1 MSYDPSKLMFT
12 LKTLP
17 LDVIKID
24 GGTQSRLK
32 IDENYVEEILGK
44 MKEDTEYL
52 PVTAFF
58 DGKEYW
64 LADGFHRYHATRKN
78 GKASIKC
85 NVTNGLL
92 RDAILYS
99 KSANNRHGLPP
110 TLQDKLNNAKEM
122 IEDFEWGAWSNREI
136 GRICDVSHV
145 TVAKLRVGKV
155 PEKVK
160 FLDKD
165 GEVKTRVTK
174 PPKAEKTFNVATP
187 ATLATSAP
195 PVDDGKQQ
203 EAIDFLVQE
212 NEKLSDQLAVKGA
225 ADPELAEKTIAELRD
240 EIKQLTIELN
250 SVKISRDQFQ
260 AENAQLKKQVVYLQ
274 KQLKAK

>member
-1 MSYDPSKLMFT
+1 MYEPSKIVFT
-12 LKTLP
+12 PKSLSV
-17 LDVIKID
+17 DVINIT

-32 IDENYVEEILGK
+32 IKEDYVEEIYEK
-44 MKEDTEYL
+44 MKDGVDYDA
-52 PVTAFF
+52 VTIFF

-64 LADGFHRYHATRKN
+64 LADGFHRYHATRKL
-78 GKASIKC
+78 GKSSIKC
-85 NVTNGLL
+85 KITNGLL

-99 KSANNRHGLPP
+99 KVANNLHGLPP
-110 TLQDKLNNAKEM
+110 TLQDKINNAIEM
-122 IEDFEWGAWSNREI
+122 IGDSEWGGWSNREI

-145 TVAKLRVGKV
+145 TIAKLRIGKV

-165 GEVKTRVTK
+165 GEVKTRTTK
-174 PPKAEKTFNVATP
+174 PPKAEKTFDVATP
-187 ATLATSAP
+187 ATPAT

-212 NEKLSDQLAVKGA
+212 NEKLSDQLAVKGSS
-225 ADPELAEKTIAELRD
+225 DPELAGKTIAELRD

-260 AENAQLKKQVVYLQ
+260 AENAQLKKQLVYLQ

>member
-1 MSYDPSKLMFT
+1 MNYDPTKIVFT
-12 LKTLP
+12 PKSLSV
-17 LDVIKID
+17 DVINIS

-32 IDENYVEEILGK
+32 IDQNYVEEIYEK
-44 MKEDTEYL
+44 MKEEVEYDA
-52 PVTAFF
+52 VTIFF

-64 LADGFHRYHATRKN
+64 LADGFHRYHATRKL

-85 NVTNGLL
+85 KITNGLL

-99 KSANNRHGLPP
+99 KSANNNHGLPP
-110 TLQDKLNNAKEM
+110 TLQDKLNNAKELCD
-122 IEDFEWGAWSNREI
+122 DFEWSGFSNRQI

-145 TVAKLRVGKV
+145 TVAKLRIGKV

-160 FLDKD
+160 FFDKD
-165 GEVKTRVTK
+165 GEVRTRTTK
-174 PPKAEKTFNVATP
+174 PPKAEKTFDVTP
-187 ATLATSAP
+187 ATAIPAT

-212 NEKLSDQLAVKGA
+212 NEKLTDQLAVQGS
-225 ADPELAEKTIAELRD
+225 ADPELAGKTIAELRD

>member
-1 MSYDPSKLMFT
+1 MNYDPSKIVFT
-12 LKTLP
+12 PKSLSV
-17 LDVIKID
+17 DVINIS

-32 IDENYVEEILGK
+32 IDQNYVEEIYEK
-44 MKEDTEYL
+44 MKDEVEYDA
-52 PVTAFF
+52 VTIFF

-64 LADGFHRYHATRKN
+64 LADGFHRYHATRKL

-85 NVTNGLL
+85 KITNGLL

-99 KSANNRHGLPP
+99 KSANNNHGLPP
-110 TLQDKLNNAKEM
+110 TLQDKLNNAKELCD
-122 IEDFEWGAWSNREI
+122 DFEWSGFSNRQI

-145 TVAKLRVGKV
+145 TVAKLRIGKV

-160 FLDKD
+160 FFDKD
-165 GEVKTRVTK
+165 GEVRTRVTK
-174 PPKAEKTFNVATP
+174 PPKAEKTFDVTPPPAIRAT
-187 ATLATSAP
+187 

-212 NEKLSDQLAVKGA
+212 NEKLTDQLAVQGS
-225 ADPELAEKTIAELRD
+225 ADPELAGKTIAELRD

>member
-1 MSYDPSKLMFT
+1 MNYDPSKIVFT
-12 LKTLP
+12 PKSLSV
-17 LDVIKID
+17 DVINIS

-32 IDENYVEEILGK
+32 IDQNYVEEIYEK
-44 MKEDTEYL
+44 MKEEVEYDA
-52 PVTAFF
+52 VTIFF

-64 LADGFHRYHATRKN
+64 LADGFHRYHATRKL

-85 NVTNGLL
+85 KITNGLL

-99 KSANNRHGLPP
+99 KSANNNHGLPP
-110 TLQDKLNNAKEM
+110 TLQDKLNNAKELCD
-122 IEDFEWGAWSNREI
+122 DFEWSGFSNRQI

-145 TVAKLRVGKV
+145 TVAKLRIGKV

-160 FLDKD
+160 FFDKD
-165 GEVKTRVTK
+165 GEVRTRATK
-174 PPKAEKTFNVATP
+174 PPKAEKTFDVTPPPAIRAT
-187 ATLATSAP
+187 

-212 NEKLSDQLAVKGA
+212 NEKLTDQLAVQGS
-225 ADPELAEKTIAELRD
+225 ADPELAGKTIAELRD

>member
-1 MSYDPSKLMFT
+1 MNYDPSKIVFT
-12 LKTLP
+12 PKSLSV
-17 LDVIKID
+17 DVINIS

-32 IDENYVEEILGK
+32 IDQNYVEEIYEK
-44 MKEDTEYL
+44 MKEEVEYDA
-52 PVTAFF
+52 VTIFF

-64 LADGFHRYHATRKN
+64 LADGFHRYHATRKL

-85 NVTNGLL
+85 KITNGLL

-99 KSANNRHGLPP
+99 KSANNQHGLPP
-110 TLQDKLNNAKEM
+110 TLQDKLNNAKELCD
-122 IEDFEWGAWSNREI
+122 DFEWSGFSNRQI

-145 TVAKLRVGKV
+145 TVAKLRIGKV

-160 FLDKD
+160 FFDKD
-165 GEVKTRVTK
+165 GEVRTRVTK
-174 PPKAEKTFNVATP
+174 PPKAEKTFDVTPPPAIRAT
-187 ATLATSAP
+187 

-212 NEKLSDQLAVKGA
+212 NEKLSDQLAVKGS
-225 ADPELAEKTIAELRD
+225 ADPELAGKTIAELRD

>member
-1 MSYDPSKLMFT
+1 MNYDPSKIVFT
-12 LKTLP
+12 PKSLSV
-17 LDVIKID
+17 DVINIS

-32 IDENYVEEILGK
+32 IDQNYVEEIYEK
-44 MKEDTEYL
+44 MKEEVEYDA
-52 PVTAFF
+52 VTIFF

-64 LADGFHRYHATRKN
+64 LADGFHRYHATRKL

-85 NVTNGLL
+85 KITNGLL

-99 KSANNRHGLPP
+99 KSANNNHGLPP
-110 TLQDKLNNAKEM
+110 TLQDKLNNAKELCD
-122 IEDFEWGAWSNREI
+122 DFEWSGFSNRQI

-145 TVAKLRVGKV
+145 TVAKLRIGKV

-160 FLDKD
+160 FFDKD
-165 GEVKTRVTK
+165 GEVRTRVTK
-174 PPKAEKTFNVATP
+174 PPKAEKTFDVTPPPAIRAT
-187 ATLATSAP
+187 

-212 NEKLSDQLAVKGA
+212 NEKLTDQLAVQGS
-225 ADPELAEKTIAELRD
+225 ADPELAGKTIAELRD

-274 KQLKAK
+274 KQVKAK

>member
-1 MSYDPSKLMFT
+1 MSYDQSKLIFT
-12 LKTLP
+12 LKGLP
-17 LDVIKID
+17 LDLLKID

-32 IDENYVEEILGK
+32 IDEEYIDEIYEN
-44 MKEDTEYL
+44 MKEDRLYP
-52 PVTAFF
+52 PVTVFF

-78 GKASIKC
+78 GKVSIEC
-85 NVTNGLL
+85 NITNGLL
-92 RDAILYS
+92 REAILYS
-99 KSANNRHGLPP
+99 KTANNKHGKRFSLA
-110 TLQDKLNNAKEM
+110 DKIHNAQEL

-145 TVAKLRVGKV
+145 TVAKLRIGKV

-174 PPKAEKTFNVATP
+174 PPKAEKTFELPATAIPATP
-187 ATLATSAP
+187 A
-195 PVDDGKQQ
+195 DDGKQQ

-212 NEKLSDQLAVKGA
+212 NEKLTDQLAVKGST
-225 ADPELAEKTIAELRD
+225 DPELAGKTIAELRD

>member
-1 MSYDPSKLMFT
+1 MSYDPSKLVFT
-12 LKTLP
+12 VKTLS
-17 LDVIKID
+17 LDALNIS

-32 IDENYVEEILGK
+32 IDESHVEDIFEK
-44 MKEDTEYL
+44 MKDDVEYS

-64 LADGFHRYHATRKN
+64 LADGFHRYHATRKI

-85 NVTNGLL
+85 KVTNGLL

-99 KSANNRHGLPP
+99 KVANNLHGLPP
-110 TLQDKLNNAKEM
+110 TLQDKLNNAKEL
-122 IEDFEWGAWSNREI
+122 IEDFEWGEWSNREI

-165 GEVKTRVTK
+165 GELKTRTTK
-174 PPKAEKTFNVATP
+174 PPKAEKTFDVATP
-187 ATLATSAP
+187 ATPAT

-212 NEKLSDQLAVKGA
+212 NEKLSDQLAVKGSS
-225 ADPELAEKTIAELRD
+225 DPELAGKTIAELRD

-274 KQLKAK
+274 KQVKAK

>member
-1 MSYDPSKLMFT
+1 MMYDPSKLMFT
-12 LKTLP
+12 LKTIP
-17 LDVIKID
+17 LDAINIS

-32 IDENYVEEILGK
+32 IDEDYVEEIYEK
-44 MKEDTEYL
+44 MKDDTEYL
-52 PVTAFF
+52 PVTVFF
-58 DGKEYW
+58 DGKENW

-99 KSANNRHGLPP
+99 KSANNRHGKPP
-110 TLQDKLNNAKEM
+110 TLQDKLHNVKEM
-122 IEDFEWGAWSNREI
+122 IDDFEWGYFSNREI

-145 TVAKLRVGKV
+145 TVAKMRVGKV

-160 FLDKD
+160 FFDKD

-174 PPKAEKTFNVATP
+174 PPKAEKTFDFTPPPAIP
-187 ATLATSAP
+187 AT

-260 AENAQLKKQVVYLQ
+260 AENAQLKKQVAYLQ

>member
-1 MSYDPSKLMFT
+1 MYEPSKIVFT
-12 LKTLP
+12 PKSLSV
-17 LDVIKID
+17 DVINIT

-32 IDENYVEEILGK
+32 IKEDYVEEIYEK
-44 MKEDTEYL
+44 MKDGVDYDA
-52 PVTAFF
+52 VTIFF

-64 LADGFHRYHATRKN
+64 LADGFHRYHATRKL
-78 GKASIKC
+78 GRASIKC
-85 NVTNGLL
+85 KITNGLL

-99 KSANNRHGLPP
+99 KVANNLHGLPP
-110 TLQDKLNNAKEM
+110 TLQDKINNAIEM
-122 IEDFEWGAWSNREI
+122 IGDVEWGGWSNREI

-145 TVAKLRVGKV
+145 TIAKLRIGKV

-165 GEVKTRVTK
+165 GEVKTRTTK
-174 PPKAEKTFNVATP
+174 PPKAEKTFDVATP
-187 ATLATSAP
+187 ATPAT

-212 NEKLSDQLAVKGA
+212 NEKLSDQLAVQGS
-225 ADPELAEKTIAELRD
+225 ADPELAGKTIAELRD

-260 AENAQLKKQVVYLQ
+260 AENAQLKKQLVYLQ

>member
-1 MSYDPSKLMFT
+1 MSYDPSKIVFT
-12 LKTLP
+12 SKSLSV
-17 LDVIKID
+17 DVINIS

-32 IDENYVEEILGK
+32 IDEEYIDEIYEN
-44 MKEDTEYL
+44 MKEGRLYP
-52 PVTAFF
+52 PVTVFF

-64 LADGFHRYHATRKN
+64 LADGFHRLHATRKN
-78 GKASIKC
+78 GKVSIEC
-85 NVTNGLL
+85 NITNGLL
-92 RDAILYS
+92 REAILYS
-99 KSANNRHGLPP
+99 KTANNKHGKRFSLA
-110 TLQDKLNNAKEM
+110 DKIHNAQEL
-122 IEDFEWGAWSNREI
+122 IGDFEWGEWSNREI
-136 GRICDVSHV
+136 GRICDLSHV
-145 TVAKLRVGKV
+145 TIAKLRIGKV

-174 PPKAEKTFNVATP
+174 PEKPAKTFDVATP
-187 ATLATSAP
+187 ATPAT

-212 NEKLSDQLAVKGA
+212 NEKLTDQLAVKGA
-225 ADPELAEKTIAELRD
+225 ADPELAGKTIAELRD

-260 AENAQLKKQVVYLQ
+260 AENAQLKKQVTYLQ

>member
-1 MSYDPSKLMFT
+1 MNYDPTKIVFT

-17 LDVIKID
+17 ID
-24 GGTQSRLK
+24 AINITGGTQSRLSIK
-32 IDENYVEEILGK
+32 EDYVEEIFEK
-44 MKEDTEYL
+44 MKDGVEYE
-52 PVTAFF
+52 PVKAFF

-64 LADGFHRYHATRKN
+64 LGDGFHRYHATRKN

-85 NVTNGLL
+85 YVTNGLL
-92 RDAILYS
+92 REAILFS
-99 KSANNRHGLPP
+99 KVANNLHGLPP
-110 TLQDKLNNAKEM
+110 TLQDKINNAKEL

-136 GRICDVSHV
+136 GRICDLSHV
-145 TVAKLRVGKV
+145 TIAKLRVGKV

-165 GEVKTRVTK
+165 GEVKTRATK
-174 PPKAEKTFNVATP
+174 PEKPVKVDVAKPATP
-187 ATLATSAP
+187 PA
-195 PVDDGKQQ
+195 DDGKQQ

-212 NEKLSDQLAVKGA
+212 NEKLSDQLAVQGA
-225 ADPELAEKTIAELRD
+225 ADPDLAGRIIAELRD
-240 EIKQLTIELN
+240 EVWQLTIELN

-260 AENAQLKKQVVYLQ
+260 AENAQLKKQVTYLQ

>member
-1 MSYDPSKLMFT
+1 MNYDPSKLVFT
-12 LKTLP
+12 VKTLS
-17 LDVIKID
+17 LDALNIS

-32 IDENYVEEILGK
+32 IDESHVEDIFEK
-44 MKEDTEYL
+44 MKDDVEYS

-64 LADGFHRYHATRKN
+64 LADGFHRYHATRKI

-85 NVTNGLL
+85 KVTNGLL

-99 KSANNRHGLPP
+99 KIANNLHGLPP
-110 TLQDKLNNAKEM
+110 TLQDKLNNAKEL
-122 IEDFEWGAWSNREI
+122 IEDFEWSEWSNREI

-160 FLDKD
+160 FVNKD

-174 PPKAEKTFNVATP
+174 PEKPVKTFDVATP
-187 ATLATSAP
+187 ATPAT

-212 NEKLSDQLAVKGA
+212 NEKLSDQLAVKGS
-225 ADPELAEKTIAELRD
+225 ADPDLAGRIIAELR
-240 EIKQLTIELN
+240 EEVWQLTIELN

>member
-1 MSYDPSKLMFT
+1 
-12 LKTLP
+12 
-17 LDVIKID
+17 
-24 GGTQSRLK
+24 
-32 IDENYVEEILGK
+32 
-44 MKEDTEYL
+44 
-52 PVTAFF
+52 
-58 DGKEYW
+58 
-64 LADGFHRYHATRKN
+64 
-78 GKASIKC
+78 
-85 NVTNGLL
+85 LL
-92 RDAILYS
+92 REAILYS
-99 KSANNRHGLPP
+99 KVANNLHGLPP
-110 TLQDKLNNAKEM
+110 TLQDKLNNAKEL

-174 PPKAEKTFNVATP
+174 PEKPAKTFDVTP
-187 ATLATSAP
+187 PP

-212 NEKLSDQLAVKGA
+212 NEKLSDQLAVQGA
-225 ADPELAEKTIAELRD
+225 ADPELAEKTIGELRD

-274 KQLKAK
+274 KQVKAK

>member
-1 MSYDPSKLMFT
+1 MNYDPSKIVFT
-12 LKTLP
+12 PKSLSV
-17 LDVIKID
+17 DVINIS

-32 IDENYVEEILGK
+32 IDQNYVEEIYEK
-44 MKEDTEYL
+44 MKEEVEYDA
-52 PVTAFF
+52 VTIFF

-64 LADGFHRYHATRKN
+64 LADGFHRYHATRKL

-85 NVTNGLL
+85 KITNGLL

-99 KSANNRHGLPP
+99 KSANNNHGLPP
-110 TLQDKLNNAKEM
+110 TLQDKLNNAKELCD
-122 IEDFEWGAWSNREI
+122 DFEWSGFSNRQI

-145 TVAKLRVGKV
+145 TVAKLRIGKV

-160 FLDKD
+160 FFDKD
-165 GEVKTRVTK
+165 GEVRTRTTK
-174 PPKAEKTFNVATP
+174 PPKAEKTFDVTP
-187 ATLATSAP
+187 ATAIPAT

-212 NEKLSDQLAVKGA
+212 NEKLTDQLAVQGS
-225 ADPELAEKTIAELRD
+225 ADPELAGKTIAELRD

>member
-1 MSYDPSKLMFT
+1 MNYDPSKIVFT
-12 LKTLP
+12 PKSLSV
-17 LDVIKID
+17 DVINIS

-32 IDENYVEEILGK
+32 IDQDYVEEIYEK
-44 MKEDTEYL
+44 MKEEVEYDA
-52 PVTAFF
+52 VTIFF

-64 LADGFHRYHATRKN
+64 LADGFHRYHATRKL

-85 NVTNGLL
+85 KITNGLL

-99 KSANNRHGLPP
+99 KSANNNHGLPP
-110 TLQDKLNNAKEM
+110 TLQDKLNNAKELCD
-122 IEDFEWGAWSNREI
+122 DFEWSGFSNRQI

-145 TVAKLRVGKV
+145 TVAKLRIGKV

-160 FLDKD
+160 FFDKD
-165 GEVKTRVTK
+165 GEVRTRTTK
-174 PPKAEKTFNVATP
+174 PPKAEKTFDVTP
-187 ATLATSAP
+187 ATAIPAT

-212 NEKLSDQLAVKGA
+212 NEKLTDQLAVQGS
-225 ADPELAEKTIAELRD
+225 ADPELAGKTIAELRD

-274 KQLKAK
+274 KQVKAK

>member
-1 MSYDPSKLMFT
+1 MYDPSKIVFT
-12 LKTLP
+12 PKSLSV
-17 LDVIKID
+17 DVINIS

-32 IDENYVEEILGK
+32 IDQNYVEEIYEK
-44 MKEDTEYL
+44 MKDEVEYDA
-52 PVTAFF
+52 VTIFF

-64 LADGFHRYHATRKN
+64 LADGFHRYHATRKL

-85 NVTNGLL
+85 KITNGLL

-99 KSANNRHGLPP
+99 KSANNNHGLPP
-110 TLQDKLNNAKEM
+110 TLQDKLHNAKELCD
-122 IEDFEWGAWSNREI
+122 DFEWSGFSNRQI

-145 TVAKLRVGKV
+145 TVAKLRIGKV

-160 FLDKD
+160 FFDKD
-165 GEVKTRVTK
+165 GEVRTRVTK
-174 PPKAEKTFNVATP
+174 PPKAEKTFDVTPPPAIRAT
-187 ATLATSAP
+187 

-212 NEKLSDQLAVKGA
+212 NEKLTDQLAVQGS
-225 ADPELAEKTIAELRD
+225 ADPELAGKTIAELRD

>member
-1 MSYDPSKLMFT
+1 MSYDPSKLIFT
-12 LKTLP
+12 LKTIS
-17 LDVIKID
+17 LDAINIT

-32 IDENYVEEILGK
+32 IDEDYVEEILGK
-44 MKEDTEYL
+44 MKEDTEYQ

-85 NVTNGLL
+85 NVTHGLL

-110 TLQDKLNNAKEM
+110 TLQDKLHNAKEL
-122 IEDFEWGAWSNREI
+122 IEDFEWGEWSNREI

-160 FLDKD
+160 FVNKD
-165 GEVKTRVTK
+165 GEVKTRTTK
-174 PPKAEKTFNVATP
+174 PPKAEKTFDVATP
-187 ATLATSAP
+187 ATPAT
-195 PVDDGKQQ
+195 PVDDELQV
-203 EAIDFLVQE
+203 AIEFLVLE
-212 NEKLSDQLAVKGA
+212 NEKLSDQLAVKGS
-225 ADPELAEKTIAELRD
+225 ADPELAGKTIAELRD

-260 AENAQLKKQVVYLQ
+260 AENAQLKKQVTYLQ

>member
-1 MSYDPSKLMFT
+1 MSYDQSKLIFT
-12 LKTLP
+12 LKILP
-17 LDVIKID
+17 LDLLKID

-32 IDENYVEEILGK
+32 IDEEYIDEIYEN
-44 MKEDTEYL
+44 MKEDRLYP
-52 PVTAFF
+52 PVTVFF

-78 GKASIKC
+78 GKVSIEC
-85 NVTNGLL
+85 NITNGLL
-92 RDAILYS
+92 REAILYS
-99 KSANNRHGLPP
+99 KTANNKHGKRFSLA
-110 TLQDKLNNAKEM
+110 DKIHNAQEL
-122 IEDFEWGAWSNREI
+122 IEDFEWGQWSNREI

-174 PPKAEKTFNVATP
+174 PEKPVKTFDVATP
-187 ATLATSAP
+187 AT

-212 NEKLSDQLAVKGA
+212 NEKLADQLAVQGST
-225 ADPELAEKTIAELRD
+225 DPELAGKTIAELRD

-274 KQLKAK
+274 KQVKAK

>member
-1 MSYDPSKLMFT
+1 MYEPSKIVFT
-12 LKTLP
+12 PKSLSV
-17 LDVIKID
+17 DVINIT

-32 IDENYVEEILGK
+32 IKEDYVEEIYKK
-44 MKEDTEYL
+44 MKDGVDYDA
-52 PVTAFF
+52 VTIFF

-64 LADGFHRYHATRKN
+64 LADGFHRYHATRKL
-78 GKASIKC
+78 GKSSIKC
-85 NVTNGLL
+85 KITNGLL

-99 KSANNRHGLPP
+99 KVANNLHGLPP
-110 TLQDKLNNAKEM
+110 TLQDKINNAIEM
-122 IEDFEWGAWSNREI
+122 IGDFEWGGWSNREI

-145 TVAKLRVGKV
+145 TIAKLRIGKV

-165 GEVKTRVTK
+165 GEVKTRTTK
-174 PPKAEKTFNVATP
+174 PPKAEKTFDVATP
-187 ATLATSAP
+187 AIPAT

-212 NEKLSDQLAVKGA
+212 NEKLSDQLAVKGS
-225 ADPELAEKTIAELRD
+225 ADPELAGKTIAELRD

-260 AENAQLKKQVVYLQ
+260 AENAQLKKQVAYLQ

>member
-12 LKTLP
+12 LKTIP
-17 LDVIKID
+17 ID
-24 GGTQSRLK
+24 AINITGGTQSRLK
-32 IDENYVEEILGK
+32 IDEDYVEEILGK
-44 MKEDTEYL
+44 MKEDTEYQ

-110 TLQDKLNNAKEM
+110 TLQDKLHNAKEM
-122 IEDFEWGAWSNREI
+122 IEDFEWGTWSNREI

-174 PPKAEKTFNVATP
+174 PPKAEKTFDVATP
-187 ATLATSAP
+187 ATPAT

-212 NEKLSDQLAVKGA
+212 NEKLSDQLAVQGSS
-225 ADPELAEKTIAELRD
+225 DPELAGKTIAELRD

>member
-1 MSYDPSKLMFT
+1 MNYDPSKLVFT
-12 LKTLP
+12 VKTLS
-17 LDVIKID
+17 LDALNIS

-32 IDENYVEEILGK
+32 IDESHVEDIFEK
-44 MKEDTEYL
+44 MKDDVEYS

-64 LADGFHRYHATRKN
+64 LADGFHRYHATRKI

-85 NVTNGLL
+85 KVTNGLL

-99 KSANNRHGLPP
+99 KIANNLHGLPP
-110 TLQDKLNNAKEM
+110 TLQDKLNNAKEL
-122 IEDFEWGAWSNREI
+122 IEDFEWSEWSNREI

-160 FLDKD
+160 FFDKD
-165 GEVKTRVTK
+165 GEVRTRVTK
-174 PPKAEKTFNVATP
+174 PPKAEKTFDVTP
-187 ATLATSAP
+187 AT

-212 NEKLSDQLAVKGA
+212 NEKLTDQLAVQGS
-225 ADPELAEKTIAELRD
+225 ADPELAGKTIAELRD

-274 KQLKAK
+274 KQVKAK

>member
-1 MSYDPSKLMFT
+1 MYEPSKIVFT
-12 LKTLP
+12 PKSLSV
-17 LDVIKID
+17 DVINIT

-32 IDENYVEEILGK
+32 IKEDYLEEIYEK
-44 MKEDTEYL
+44 MKDGVDYDA
-52 PVTAFF
+52 VTIFF

-64 LADGFHRYHATRKN
+64 LADGFHRYHATRKL
-78 GKASIKC
+78 GKSSIKC
-85 NVTNGLL
+85 RITNGLL

-99 KSANNRHGLPP
+99 KVANNLHGLPP
-110 TLQDKLNNAKEM
+110 TLQDKINNAIEM
-122 IEDFEWGAWSNREI
+122 IGDFEWGGWSNREI

-145 TVAKLRVGKV
+145 TIAKLRIGKV

-165 GEVKTRVTK
+165 GEVKTRTTK
-174 PPKAEKTFNVATP
+174 PPKAEKTFDVATP
-187 ATLATSAP
+187 VTSATP
-195 PVDDGKQQ
+195 AYDGKQQ

-212 NEKLSDQLAVKGA
+212 NEKLSDQLAVKGSS
-225 ADPELAEKTIAELRD
+225 DPELAGKTIAELRD

>member
-1 MSYDPSKLMFT
+1 MNYDPSKIVFT
-12 LKTLP
+12 PKSLSV
-17 LDVIKID
+17 DVINIS

-32 IDENYVEEILGK
+32 IDQDYVEEIYEK
-44 MKEDTEYL
+44 MKEEVEYDA
-52 PVTAFF
+52 VTIFF

-64 LADGFHRYHATRKN
+64 LADGFHRYHATRKL

-85 NVTNGLL
+85 KITNGLL

-99 KSANNRHGLPP
+99 KSANNNHGLPP
-110 TLQDKLNNAKEM
+110 TLQDKLNNAKELCD
-122 IEDFEWGAWSNREI
+122 DFEWSGFSNRQI

-145 TVAKLRVGKV
+145 TVAKLRIGKV

-160 FLDKD
+160 FFDKD
-165 GEVKTRVTK
+165 GEVRTRTTK
-174 PPKAEKTFNVATP
+174 PPKAEKTFDVATP
-187 ATLATSAP
+187 ATPAT

-212 NEKLSDQLAVKGA
+212 NEKLSDQLAVKGSS
-225 ADPELAEKTIAELRD
+225 DPELAGKTIAELRD

-274 KQLKAK
+274 KQVKAK

>member
-12 LKTLP
+12 SKSVPNDAINIT
-17 LDVIKID
+17 

-32 IDENYVEEILGK
+32 IDEDYVEEILGK

-52 PVTAFF
+52 PVTVFF

-110 TLQDKLNNAKEM
+110 TLQDKLHNVKEM
-122 IEDFEWGAWSNREI
+122 IEDFEWGGWSNREI

-145 TVAKLRVGKV
+145 TVAKMRVGKV

-160 FLDKD
+160 FVNKD

-174 PPKAEKTFNVATP
+174 PEKPVKTFDVATP
-187 ATLATSAP
+187 AT

-212 NEKLSDQLAVKGA
+212 NEKLSDQLAVKGS
-225 ADPELAEKTIAELRD
+225 ADPELAGKTIAELRD

>member
-1 MSYDPSKLMFT
+1 MSFDQSKLIFT
-12 LKTLP
+12 LKSLP
-17 LDVIKID
+17 LDLLRID
-24 GGTQSRLK
+24 GGTQSRLH
-32 IDENYVEEILGK
+32 IDEEYIDEIFQN
-44 MKEDTEYL
+44 MKEDRQYP

-64 LADGFHRYHATRKN
+64 LADGFHRLHATRKN
-78 GKASIKC
+78 GKVSIEC
-85 NVTNGLL
+85 NITNGLL
-92 RDAILYS
+92 REAILYS
-99 KSANNRHGLPP
+99 KTANNKHGKRFSLA
-110 TLQDKLNNAKEM
+110 DKIHNAQEL
-122 IEDFEWGAWSNREI
+122 IADFEWGQWSNREI

-160 FLDKD
+160 LFRNNKIETR
-165 GEVKTRVTK
+165 EVNSEKK
-174 PPKAEKTFNVATP
+174 LKTFDVATP
-187 ATLATSAP
+187 AIPAT

-212 NEKLSDQLAVKGA
+212 NEKLTDQLAVQGST
-225 ADPELAEKTIAELRD
+225 DPELAGKTIAELRD

>member
-1 MSYDPSKLMFT
+1 MNYDPSKLVFT
-12 LKTLP
+12 VKTLS
-17 LDVIKID
+17 LDALNIS

-32 IDENYVEEILGK
+32 IDESHVEDIFEK
-44 MKEDTEYL
+44 MKDDVEYS

-64 LADGFHRYHATRKN
+64 LADGFHRYHATRKI

-85 NVTNGLL
+85 KVTNGLL

-99 KSANNRHGLPP
+99 KIANNLHGLPP
-110 TLQDKLNNAKEM
+110 TLQDKLNNAKEL
-122 IEDFEWGAWSNREI
+122 IEDFEWSEWSNREI

-160 FLDKD
+160 FVNKD

-174 PPKAEKTFNVATP
+174 PEKPAKTFDVATATP
-187 ATLATSAP
+187 AT

-212 NEKLSDQLAVKGA
+212 NEKLSDQLAVKGS
-225 ADPELAEKTIAELRD
+225 ADPELAGKTIAELRD

-260 AENAQLKKQVVYLQ
+260 AENAQLKKQVTYLQ

>member
-1 MSYDPSKLMFT
+1 MSYDPTKIVFT
-12 LKTLP
+12 LKTVP
-17 LDVIKID
+17 ID
-24 GGTQSRLK
+24 AINITGGTQSRLSIK
-32 IDENYVEEILGK
+32 EDYVEEIFEK
-44 MKEDTEYL
+44 MKDGVEYE
-52 PVTAFF
+52 PVKVFF

-64 LADGFHRYHATRKN
+64 LGDGFHRYHATRKN

-85 NVTNGLL
+85 YVTNGLL
-92 RDAILYS
+92 REAILYS
-99 KSANNRHGLPP
+99 KVANNLHGLQP
-110 TLQDKLNNAKEM
+110 TLQDKIHNAKEM
-122 IEDFEWGAWSNREI
+122 IGDFEWGEWSNREL
-136 GRICDVSHV
+136 GRICDLSHV
-145 TVAKLRVGKV
+145 TIAKLRVGKV

-160 FLDKD
+160 FKDKD

-174 PPKAEKTFNVATP
+174 PEKPVKASKVATP
-187 ATLATSAP
+187 ATPAT

-212 NEKLSDQLAVKGA
+212 NEKLSDQLAVKGS
-225 ADPELAEKTIAELRD
+225 ADPELAGKTIAELRD

-260 AENAQLKKQVVYLQ
+260 AENAQLKKQLVYLQ